1 MNICNILHV
10 AEIELFRLLF
20 NSDLLVAISIRM
32 MTIKTNFKIISLLR
46 KLTCKVSVL
55 FYVQI

>member
-1 MNICNILHV
+1 MGICNILHV
-10 AEIELFRLLF
+10 AEIELLRLLF